1 MEHAPATL
9 GGLKSI
15 NKKGLKIK
23 IHIIL
28 TKFNVL
34 IRVQTDN
41 SQSNM
46 ISFDVEITSAT

>member
-1 MEHAPATL
+1 MTCIHDL
-9 GGLKSI
+9 VVLKI
-15 NKKGLKIK
+15 ENGLKIK
-23 IHIIL
+23 IHIVL